1 MKPIASFFRSLRD
14 FWANDQQRKTLMW
27 VIAAVGTVVLV
38 YGVVQIV
45 QGQID
50 YQHRSD
56 DLDKTRLQITAFEA
70 QFPTGT
76 DAAGVI
82 KPDLSTATQ
91 DQLLM
96 LATFKKQERD
106 AENKR
111 IDAYNKRA
119 IGIRIAGVGVIGLAL
134 AYLVSPTPKKP
145 ETPAPDAES
154 DQPPSDLPPE

>member
-1 MKPIASFFRSLRD
+1 MKRIASFFHSLRD

-27 VIAAVGTVVLV
+27 VIAAVGAVVLV
-38 YGVVQIV
+38 YGIVQIA

-56 DLDKTRLQITAFEA
+56 DLDKVRQQIAAFEA

-76 DAAGVI
+76 DPNGVV

-91 DQLLM
+91 DQLMM
-96 LATFKKQERD
+96 LATFKRQERD
-106 AENKR
+106 AENRR
-111 IDAYNKRA
+111 IDAYNKRQ

-134 AYLVSPTPKKP
+134 AYLVSPTAKKP
-145 ETPAPDAES
+145 HAAPESES

>member
-1 MKPIASFFRSLRD
+1 MKRIRSFFRSLRD

-27 VIAAVGTVVLV
+27 VIAAVGALVLV

-45 QGQID
+45 QGQLD
-50 YQHRSD
+50 YQHRTD
-56 DLDKTRLQITAFEA
+56 DLHKATAQIDAFEA

-76 DAAGVI
+76 DANGVI
-82 KPDLSTATQ
+82 KPDLSSATQ

-96 LATFKKQERD
+96 LATIKRQERD
-106 AENKR
+106 ATNNR

-134 AYLVSPTPKKP
+134 AYLVSPTGKK
-145 ETPAPDAES
+145 PDAEPEA
-154 DQPPSDLPPE
+154 DQPPPELPPE